1 MTNVKWIKIA
11 TDIFDDEKI
20 LLIESLPSAD
30 EIIVIWFKLLC
41 LAGKNNNDGVFM
53 MNDRIA
59 YTDEMLATIFRR
71 NVNTVKLALKTFED
85 FGMIETLNGVISI
98 PNWNKHQDLQKLKE
112 HNEYMR
118 NYMANRR
125 AAQKALTT
133 SKTEEIKSTLNTD
146 VNKGVNTPVNVNNNI
161 NNDINVNANV
171 NTNVNTDV
179 NINNPI
185 NTDVNVNKQL
195 NDVLNDCKQGCK
207 LTVNSL
213 EEEKN
218 KININTSKSKAL
230 EVSSDNK
237 KILSD
242 TSPDTEPDLK
252 PDLEPDLQPVPF
264 GTTKQFDQIAEQW
277 NVLKDYGITPVRII
291 GPNTERGKMLRARL
305 RQYGFES
312 FAEIVEQIK
321 RSEFLQGKNSK
332 AWQVTFDWVVHPS
345 NYAKVLEGN
354 YAVSRKEP
362 PLNKGA
368 RNFVDIPSSYASEDF
383 KALEEQLLD
392 N

>member
-41 LAGKNNNDGVFM
+41 LAGKNNNDGIFM

-146 VNKGVNTPVNVNNNI
+146 VNKGVNTPVNINNSI
-161 NNDINVNANV
+161 NNDINV

-207 LTVNSL
+207 LTVNAL

-242 TSPDTEPDLK
+242 LPPESEPDLE
-252 PDLEPDLQPVPF
+252 LVTS
-264 GTTKQFDQIAEQW
+264 GTTKQFELIAEQW

-312 FAEIVEQIK
+312 FAEVVEQIK
-321 RSEFLQGKNSK
+321 HSEFLQGKNGK

-362 PLNKGA
+362 QQNSRV
-368 RNFVDIPSSYASEDF
+368 RNFVDFPSSYAGEDF
-383 KALEEQLLD
+383 KALEERLLD

>member
-41 LAGKNNNDGVFM
+41 FAGKNNNDGIFM

-146 VNKGVNTPVNVNNNI
+146 VNKGVNTPVNVNSNI
-161 NNDINVNANV
+161 NNDINVNA
-171 NTNVNTDV
+171 NVNTDV

-195 NDVLNDCKQGCK
+195 NDVLNDCKHGCK
-207 LTVNSL
+207 LTVNAL

-242 TSPDTEPDLK
+242 LPPESEL
-252 PDLEPDLQPVPF
+252 DLEPVTS
-264 GTTKQFDQIAEQW
+264 GTTKQFELIAEQW

-312 FAEIVEQIK
+312 FTEVVEQIK
-321 RSEFLQGKNSK
+321 HSEFLQGKNGK

-362 PLNKGA
+362 QQNSRV
-368 RNFVDIPSSYASEDF
+368 RNFVDFPSSYAGEDF
-383 KALEEQLLD
+383 KALEERLLD

>member
-41 LAGKNNNDGVFM
+41 LAGKNNNDGIFM

-133 SKTEEIKSTLNTD
+133 SKTEEIKRTLNTD
-146 VNKGVNTPVNVNNNI
+146 VNKDVNTPVNVNNNI

-171 NTNVNTDV
+171 NTPVNV
-179 NINNPI
+179 NNPI

-207 LTVNSL
+207 LTVNAL

-242 TSPDTEPDLK
+242 LPPESE
-252 PDLEPDLQPVPF
+252 PDLEPVTS
-264 GTTKQFDQIAEQW
+264 GTTKQFELIAEQW

-312 FAEIVEQIK
+312 FAEVVEQIK
-321 RSEFLQGKNSK
+321 HSEFLQGKNGK

-362 PLNKGA
+362 QQNSRV
-368 RNFVDIPSSYASEDF
+368 RNFVDFPSSYASEDF

>member
-41 LAGKNNNDGVFM
+41 LAGKNNNDGIFM

-146 VNKGVNTPVNVNNNI
+146 VNKDVNTPVNV
-161 NNDINVNANV
+161 
-171 NTNVNTDV
+171 
-179 NINNPI
+179 NNPI

-207 LTVNSL
+207 LTVSAL

-242 TSPDTEPDLK
+242 LPPESE
-252 PDLEPDLQPVPF
+252 PDLEPVTS
-264 GTTKQFDQIAEQW
+264 GTTKQFELIAEQW

-312 FAEIVEQIK
+312 FAEVVEQIK
-321 RSEFLQGKNSK
+321 HSEFLQGKKGK

-362 PLNKGA
+362 QQNSRV
-368 RNFVDIPSSYASEDF
+368 RNFVDFPSSYAGEDF
-383 KALEEQLLD
+383 KALEERLLD

>member
-41 LAGKNNNDGVFM
+41 LAGKNNNDGIFM

-133 SKTEEIKSTLNTD
+133 SKTEEIKRTLNTD
-146 VNKGVNTPVNVNNNI
+146 VNKDVNTPVNVNNNI

-171 NTNVNTDV
+171 NTPVTV
-179 NINNPI
+179 NNPI

-207 LTVNSL
+207 LTVNAL

-242 TSPDTEPDLK
+242 LPPESE
-252 PDLEPDLQPVPF
+252 PDLEPVTS
-264 GTTKQFDQIAEQW
+264 GTTKQFELIAEQW

-312 FAEIVEQIK
+312 FAEVVEQIK
-321 RSEFLQGKNSK
+321 HSEFLQGKNGK

-362 PLNKGA
+362 QQNSRV
-368 RNFVDIPSSYASEDF
+368 RNFVDFPSSYASEDF

>member
-1 MTNVKWIKIA
+1 M
-11 TDIFDDEKI
+11 
-20 LLIESLPSAD
+20 
-30 EIIVIWFKLLC
+30 
-41 LAGKNNNDGVFM
+41 
-53 MNDRIA
+53 
-59 YTDEMLATIFRR
+59 
-71 NVNTVKLALKTFED
+71 
-85 FGMIETLNGVISI
+85 
-98 PNWNKHQDLQKLKE
+98 
-112 HNEYMR
+112 
-118 NYMANRR
+118 
-125 AAQKALTT
+125 
-133 SKTEEIKSTLNTD
+133 
-146 VNKGVNTPVNVNNNI
+146 
-161 NNDINVNANV
+161 
-171 NTNVNTDV
+171 
-179 NINNPI
+179 
-185 NTDVNVNKQL
+185 
-195 NDVLNDCKQGCK
+195 LNDCKHGCK
-207 LTVNSL
+207 LTVNAL

-242 TSPDTEPDLK
+242 TSPDSE
-252 PDLEPDLQPVPF
+252 PDLEPVSPS
-264 GTTKQFDQIAEQW
+264 TTKQFEQIAEQW
-277 NVLKDYGITPVRII
+277 NTLKDYGITPIRII

-321 RSEFLQGKNSK
+321 RSEFLQGKNGK

>member
-41 LAGKNNNDGVFM
+41 LAGKNNNDGIFM

-146 VNKGVNTPVNVNNNI
+146 VNKGVNTSVNVNSNI

-171 NTNVNTDV
+171 NTDV
-179 NINNPI
+179 NVNNPI

-207 LTVNSL
+207 LTVNAL

-242 TSPDTEPDLK
+242 LPPESE
-252 PDLEPDLQPVPF
+252 PDLEPVTS
-264 GTTKQFDQIAEQW
+264 GTTKQFELIAEQW

-312 FAEIVEQIK
+312 FAEVVEQIK
-321 RSEFLQGKNSK
+321 HSEFLQGKNGK

-362 PLNKGA
+362 QQNSRV
-368 RNFVDIPSSYASEDF
+368 RNFVDFPSSYASEDF

>member
-1 MTNVKWIKIA
+1 MGVILKMTNVKWIKIA

-41 LAGKNNNDGVFM
+41 LAGKNNNNGIFM

-146 VNKGVNTPVNVNNNI
+146 VNKGVNTHVNVNSNI
-161 NNDINVNANV
+161 NNDININANV

-207 LTVNSL
+207 LTVNAL

-242 TSPDTEPDLK
+242 LPPESE
-252 PDLEPDLQPVPF
+252 PDLEPVTS
-264 GTTKQFDQIAEQW
+264 GTTKQFELIAEQW

-312 FAEIVEQIK
+312 FAEVVEQIK
-321 RSEFLQGKNSK
+321 HSEFLQGKNGK

-362 PLNKGA
+362 QQNSRV
-368 RNFVDIPSSYASEDF
+368 RNFVDFPSSYAGEDF
-383 KALEEQLLD
+383 KALEERLLD

>member
-41 LAGKNNNDGVFM
+41 LAGKNNNDGIFM

-125 AAQKALTT
+125 SAQKALTT

-161 NNDINVNANV
+161 NNDINVN
-171 NTNVNTDV
+171 TNVNTDV

-195 NDVLNDCKQGCK
+195 NDVLNDCKQDCK
-207 LTVNSL
+207 LTVNAL

-242 TSPDTEPDLK
+242 LPPESE
-252 PDLEPDLQPVPF
+252 PDLEPVTS
-264 GTTKQFDQIAEQW
+264 GTTKQFELIAEQW

-312 FAEIVEQIK
+312 FAEVVEQIK
-321 RSEFLQGKNSK
+321 HSKFLQGKNGK

-362 PLNKGA
+362 QQNSRV
-368 RNFVDIPSSYASEDF
+368 RNFVDFPSSYAGEDF
-383 KALEEQLLD
+383 KALEERLLD

>member
-1 MTNVKWIKIA
+1 MGVILKMTNVKWIKIA

-41 LAGKNNNDGVFM
+41 LAGKNNNDGIFM

-71 NVNTVKLALKTFED
+71 NVSTVKLALKTFED

-133 SKTEEIKSTLNTD
+133 SKNEEIKSTLNTD
-146 VNKGVNTPVNVNNNI
+146 VNNGVNAPVNVNNDI
-161 NNDINVNANV
+161 NNNINVNND
-171 NTNVNTDV
+171 VNTDV

-207 LTVNSL
+207 LTVSAL
-213 EEEKN
+213 EKEKN

-230 EVSSDNK
+230 EVSSDNE

-242 TSPDTEPDLK
+242 LPPESE
-252 PDLEPDLQPVPF
+252 PDLEPVTS
-264 GTTKQFDQIAEQW
+264 GTTKQFELIAEQW
-277 NVLKDYGITPVRII
+277 NVLKDYGVTPVRII

-312 FAEIVEQIK
+312 FAEVVEQIK
-321 RSEFLQGKNSK
+321 HSEFLQGKNGK

-362 PLNKGA
+362 QQNSRV
-368 RNFVDIPSSYASEDF
+368 RNFVNFPSSYADEDF

>member
-41 LAGKNNNDGVFM
+41 LAGKNNNDGIFM

-133 SKTEEIKSTLNTD
+133 SKNEEIKSTLNTD
-146 VNKGVNTPVNVNNNI
+146 VNKGVNTPVNVNYDI
-161 NNDINVNANV
+161 NNDINVNNG
-171 NTNVNTDV
+171 VNTDV

-207 LTVNSL
+207 LTVNAL

-242 TSPDTEPDLK
+242 LPPESE
-252 PDLEPDLQPVPF
+252 PDLEPVTS
-264 GTTKQFDQIAEQW
+264 GTTKQFELIAEQW

-321 RSEFLQGKNSK
+321 HSEFLQGKNGK

-362 PLNKGA
+362 QQNSRV
-368 RNFVDIPSSYASEDF
+368 RNFVDFPSTYASEDF

>member
-1 MTNVKWIKIA
+1 MGVILKMTNVKWIKIA

-41 LAGKNNNDGVFM
+41 LAGKNNNDGIFM

-133 SKTEEIKSTLNTD
+133 SKTEEIKRTLNTD
-146 VNKGVNTPVNVNNNI
+146 VNKDVNTPVNVNNNI

-171 NTNVNTDV
+171 NTPVNV
-179 NINNPI
+179 NNPI

-207 LTVNSL
+207 LTVNAL

-242 TSPDTEPDLK
+242 LPPESE
-252 PDLEPDLQPVPF
+252 PDLEPVTS
-264 GTTKQFDQIAEQW
+264 GTTKQFELIAEQW

-312 FAEIVEQIK
+312 FAEVVEQIK
-321 RSEFLQGKNSK
+321 HSEFLQGKNGK

-362 PLNKGA
+362 QQNSRV
-368 RNFVDIPSSYASEDF
+368 RNFVDFPSSYASEDF

>member
-1 MTNVKWIKIA
+1 MGVILKMTNVKWIKIA

-41 LAGKNNNDGVFM
+41 LAGKNNNDGIFM

-133 SKTEEIKSTLNTD
+133 SKNEEIKSTLNTD
-146 VNKGVNTPVNVNNNI
+146 VNKGVNTPVNVNYDI
-161 NNDINVNANV
+161 NNDINVNNG
-171 NTNVNTDV
+171 VNTDV

-207 LTVNSL
+207 LTVNAL

-242 TSPDTEPDLK
+242 LPPESE
-252 PDLEPDLQPVPF
+252 PDLEPVTS
-264 GTTKQFDQIAEQW
+264 GTTKQFELIAEQW

-321 RSEFLQGKNSK
+321 HSEFLQGKNGK

-362 PLNKGA
+362 QQNSRV
-368 RNFVDIPSSYASEDF
+368 RNFVDFPSTYASEDF

>member
-41 LAGKNNNDGVFM
+41 LAGKNNNDGIFM

-146 VNKGVNTPVNVNNNI
+146 VNIAVNTPVNVNSNI
-161 NNDINVNANV
+161 NNDINV

-195 NDVLNDCKQGCK
+195 NDVLNDCKHGCK
-207 LTVNSL
+207 LTVNAL

-242 TSPDTEPDLK
+242 LPPESE
-252 PDLEPDLQPVPF
+252 PDLEPVTS
-264 GTTKQFDQIAEQW
+264 GTTKQFELIAEQW

-312 FAEIVEQIK
+312 FTEVVEQIK
-321 RSEFLQGKNSK
+321 HSEFLQGKNGK

-362 PLNKGA
+362 QQNSRV
-368 RNFVDIPSSYASEDF
+368 RNFVDFPSSYAGEDF
-383 KALEEQLLD
+383 KALEERLLD

>member
-41 LAGKNNNDGVFM
+41 LAGKNNNDGIFM

-85 FGMIETLNGVISI
+85 FGMIKTLDGVISI

-133 SKTEEIKSTLNTD
+133 SKNEEIKSTLNTD
-146 VNKGVNTPVNVNNNI
+146 VNKGVNTPVNVNYDI
-161 NNDINVNANV
+161 NNDINVNND
-171 NTNVNTDV
+171 VNTDV

-195 NDVLNDCKQGCK
+195 NDVLNDCKHGCK
-207 LTVNSL
+207 QDVSAL

-230 EVSSDNK
+230 EVSSDNE

-242 TSPDTEPDLK
+242 LPPESE
-252 PDLEPDLQPVPF
+252 PDLEPVTS
-264 GTTKQFDQIAEQW
+264 GTTKQFELIAEQW
-277 NVLKDYGITPVRII
+277 NVLKDYGVTPVRII

-312 FAEIVEQIK
+312 FAEVVEQIK
-321 RSEFLQGKNSK
+321 HSEFLQGKNGK

-362 PLNKGA
+362 QQNSRV
-368 RNFVDIPSSYASEDF
+368 RNFVDFPSSYAGEDF
-383 KALEEQLLD
+383 KALEERLLD

>member
-41 LAGKNNNDGVFM
+41 LAGKNNNDGIFM

-133 SKTEEIKSTLNTD
+133 SKTEEIKRTLNTD
-146 VNKGVNTPVNVNNNI
+146 VNKDVNTPVNVNNNI

-171 NTNVNTDV
+171 NTPVNV
-179 NINNPI
+179 NNPI

-207 LTVNSL
+207 LTVNAL

-242 TSPDTEPDLK
+242 LPPESE
-252 PDLEPDLQPVPF
+252 PDLEPVTS
-264 GTTKQFDQIAEQW
+264 GTTKQFELIAEQW

-312 FAEIVEQIK
+312 FAEVVEQIK
-321 RSEFLQGKNSK
+321 HSEFLQGKNGK
-332 AWQVTFDWVVHPS
+332 AWQVTFDWVMHPS

-362 PLNKGA
+362 QQNSRV
-368 RNFVDIPSSYASEDF
+368 RNFVDFPSSYASEDF

>member
-41 LAGKNNNDGVFM
+41 LAGKNNNDGIFM

-146 VNKGVNTPVNVNNNI
+146 VNKGVNTSVNVNSNI
-161 NNDINVNANV
+161 NKDI
-171 NTNVNTDV
+171 NVNTDV

-195 NDVLNDCKQGCK
+195 NDVLNDCKHGCK
-207 LTVNSL
+207 QDVSAL

-242 TSPDTEPDLK
+242 LPPESE
-252 PDLEPDLQPVPF
+252 PDLEPVTS
-264 GTTKQFDQIAEQW
+264 GTTKQFELIAEQW

-312 FAEIVEQIK
+312 FAEVVEQIK
-321 RSEFLQGKNSK
+321 HSEFLQGKNGK

-362 PLNKGA
+362 QQNSRV
-368 RNFVDIPSSYASEDF
+368 RNFVNFPSSYAGEDF

>member
-41 LAGKNNNDGVFM
+41 LAGKNNNDGIFM

-98 PNWNKHQDLQKLKE
+98 PSWNKHQDLQKLKE

-133 SKTEEIKSTLNTD
+133 SKNEEIKSTLNTD
-146 VNKGVNTPVNVNNNI
+146 VNNGVNAPVNVNNDI
-161 NNDINVNANV
+161 NNNINVNND
-171 NTNVNTDV
+171 VNTDV

-207 LTVNSL
+207 LTVSAL

-230 EVSSDNK
+230 EVSSDNE

-242 TSPDTEPDLK
+242 LPPESE
-252 PDLEPDLQPVPF
+252 PDLEPVTS
-264 GTTKQFDQIAEQW
+264 GTTKQFELIAEQW
-277 NVLKDYGITPVRII
+277 NVLKDYGVTPVRII

-312 FAEIVEQIK
+312 FAEVVEQIK
-321 RSEFLQGKNSK
+321 HSEFLQGKNGK

-362 PLNKGA
+362 QQNSRV
-368 RNFVDIPSSYASEDF
+368 RNFVNFPSSYADEDF

>member
-41 LAGKNNNDGVFM
+41 LAGKNNNDGIFM

-146 VNKGVNTPVNVNNNI
+146 VNKGVNTPVNINNSI

-171 NTNVNTDV
+171 NTDV
-179 NINNPI
+179 NVNNPI

-207 LTVNSL
+207 LTVNAL

-230 EVSSDNK
+230 EVSSDNE

-242 TSPDTEPDLK
+242 LPPESE
-252 PDLEPDLQPVPF
+252 PDLEPVTS
-264 GTTKQFDQIAEQW
+264 GTTKQFELIAEQW
-277 NVLKDYGITPVRII
+277 NVLKDYGVTPVRII

-312 FAEIVEQIK
+312 FAEVVEQIK
-321 RSEFLQGKNSK
+321 HSEFLQGKNGK

-362 PLNKGA
+362 QQNSRV
-368 RNFVDIPSSYASEDF
+368 RNFVDFPSSYASEDF

>member
-41 LAGKNNNDGVFM
+41 LAGKNNNDGIFM

-118 NYMANRR
+118 NYMSNRR

-133 SKTEEIKSTLNTD
+133 SKTEEIKRTLNTD
-146 VNKGVNTPVNVNNNI
+146 VNKDVNTPVNVNNNI

-171 NTNVNTDV
+171 NTPVNV
-179 NINNPI
+179 NNPI

-207 LTVNSL
+207 LTVNAL

-242 TSPDTEPDLK
+242 LPPESE
-252 PDLEPDLQPVPF
+252 PDLEPVTS
-264 GTTKQFDQIAEQW
+264 GTTKQFELIAEQW

-312 FAEIVEQIK
+312 FAEVVEQIK
-321 RSEFLQGKNSK
+321 HSEFLQGKNGK

-362 PLNKGA
+362 QQNSRV
-368 RNFVDIPSSYASEDF
+368 RNFVDFPSSYASEDF

>member
-41 LAGKNNNDGVFM
+41 LAGKNNNDGIFM

-146 VNKGVNTPVNVNNNI
+146 VNKGVNTPVNVNSN
-161 NNDINVNANV
+161 
-171 NTNVNTDV
+171 
-179 NINNPI
+179 I

-207 LTVNSL
+207 LTVNAL

-242 TSPDTEPDLK
+242 LPPEPE
-252 PDLEPDLQPVPF
+252 PDLEPVTS

-312 FAEIVEQIK
+312 FAEVVEQIK
-321 RSEFLQGKNSK
+321 CSEFLQGKNGK

-362 PLNKGA
+362 QQNSRV
-368 RNFVDIPSSYASEDF
+368 RNFVDFPSSYAGEDF
-383 KALEEQLLD
+383 KALEERLLD

>member
-1 MTNVKWIKIA
+1 MGVILKMTNVKWIKIA

-41 LAGKNNNDGVFM
+41 LAGKNNNDGIFM

-118 NYMANRR
+118 NYMSNRR

-133 SKTEEIKSTLNTD
+133 SKTEEIKRTLNTD
-146 VNKGVNTPVNVNNNI
+146 VNKDVNTPVNVNNNI

-171 NTNVNTDV
+171 NTPVNV
-179 NINNPI
+179 NNPI

-207 LTVNSL
+207 LTVNAL

-242 TSPDTEPDLK
+242 LPPESE
-252 PDLEPDLQPVPF
+252 PDLEPVTS
-264 GTTKQFDQIAEQW
+264 GTTKQFELIAEQW

-312 FAEIVEQIK
+312 FAEVVEQIK
-321 RSEFLQGKNSK
+321 HSEFLQGKNGK

-362 PLNKGA
+362 QQNSRV
-368 RNFVDIPSSYASEDF
+368 RNFVDFPSSYASEDF

>member
-41 LAGKNNNDGVFM
+41 LAGKNNNDGIFM

-146 VNKGVNTPVNVNNNI
+146 VNKDVNTPVNVNNNI
-161 NNDINVNANV
+161 NNDINV

-207 LTVNSL
+207 LTVNAL

-242 TSPDTEPDLK
+242 LPPESE
-252 PDLEPDLQPVPF
+252 PDLEPVTS
-264 GTTKQFDQIAEQW
+264 GTTKQFELIAEQW

-312 FAEIVEQIK
+312 FAEVVEQIK
-321 RSEFLQGKNSK
+321 HSEFLQGKNGK
-332 AWQVTFDWVVHPS
+332 AWQATFDWVVHPS

-362 PLNKGA
+362 QQNSRV
-368 RNFVDIPSSYASEDF
+368 RNFVNFPSSYASEDF
-383 KALEEQLLD
+383 RALEEQLLD